1 MKQKTIAKELEI
13 SGIGL
18 HSGEIVSIKLIP
30 SEIEGINFKK
40 TGKRSEYLLANYR
53 NVIDTNLGTTIANNS
68 FKILTIEHLM
78 AAIWACDIDSLII
91 EIDGSEIPILDGS
104 CDIFIEK
111 IKNIGTIIIEKEK
124 KFLYIKKE
132 IFIKNNNSS
141 VKILPSEDF
150 FIDININYNYG
161 GIGKQNYHFS
171 GDKNEFIEDIS
182 KARTFCNLKD
192 VEYMYKIGLARG
204 GNLDNSIVFDDNSL
218 INNTGF
224 RYENEVARHKIL
236 DCVGDIFTSGYN
248 IKGGIYANRSGHSL
262 NNQLLRKIFEDK
274 NNYSI
279 K

>member
-40 TGKRSEYLLANYR
+40 TGKRSKYLLANYR

-150 FIDININYNYG
+150 FVDININYNYG

-204 GNLDNSIVFDDNSL
+204 GNLDNSMVFDDNSL

-248 IKGGIYANRSGHSL
+248 IKGGVYANRSGHSL